1 MNFSATTMKLFAI
14 SSNGDEGH
22 LLRDN
27 FLDSAGNLHSGI
39 LFFKKKADA
48 ETECDS
54 MNRMRKG
61 MKLSECYSVV
71 KTEDPDTGIY
81 GKIIDGKQ
89 V

>member
-1 MNFSATTMKLFAI
+1 MKLFAI
-14 SSNGDEGH
+14 CTHNDETH

-27 FLDSAGNLHSGI
+27 FLDGKGKPHDGI

-54 MNRMRKG
+54 MNRLRRG
-61 MKLSECYSVV
+61 MKLPECYSVV
-71 KTEDPDTGIY
+71 KTEDLDTGIY

>member
-1 MNFSATTMKLFAI
+1 MKLFAI
-14 SSNGDEGH
+14 CTNGDETH

-27 FLDSAGNLHSGI
+27 FLDSGGNHHSGI
-39 LFFKKKADA
+39 LFFKKKGDA

-54 MNRMRKG
+54 MNRLRKG

-89 V
+89 E